1 MMLRALCGSAL
12 FTEILQKVFA
22 RIFLDTHGLYRRGPN
37 KRISVRACVCVCGGF
52 DSVVVDGHISLA
64 LLSP

>member
-12 FTEILQKVFA
+12 FTGILQKVFA

-37 KRISVRACVCVCGGF
+37 KRISVRACVCVVGL
-52 DSVVVDGHISLA
+52 IR
-64 LLSP
+64 LLLMDTSHLVS